1 MAQRFAPGLHAPVS
15 RPWVQLGARDRR
27 TDTRGSL
34 RNDYSLAMKCAH
46 RIYSLK
52 DCLSAS
58 RAMYIFGWAFL
69 VSCTGEFGEGR
80 GAGAKLRGQRAAVR
94 PEPKVCCCAITEQLA
109 AMSIEQTRGFLRRHG
124 SVRLLR
130 CGGHERGAQALA
142 ASERPPPPLGR
153 ASCRPSSRTTSC
165 GTVPLTSS
173 TRRPVACMLFF
184 GTAHQQ
190 FLQSICCHPSCC

>member
-58 RAMYIFGWAFL
+58 RAMYIFGRHSWFHAQENLEKAVVRVQSFVDRERL
-69 VSCTGEFGEGR
+69 FGRSLKSSAGQQLSSEQQRPWNRHAWQIWSHAGMEVSDYS
-80 GAGAKLRGQRAAVR
+80 AVEVMSEER
-94 PEPKVCCCAITEQLA
+94 KPSQLPN
-109 AMSIEQTRGFLRRHG
+109 S
-124 SVRLLR
+124 
-130 CGGHERGAQALA
+130 
-142 ASERPPPPLGR
+142 PL
-153 ASCRPSSRTTSC
+153 RPSVEPAVGLRA
-165 GTVPLTSS
+165 V
-173 TRRPVACMLFF
+173 
-184 GTAHQQ
+184 
-190 FLQSICCHPSCC
+190 LQAVEQCH